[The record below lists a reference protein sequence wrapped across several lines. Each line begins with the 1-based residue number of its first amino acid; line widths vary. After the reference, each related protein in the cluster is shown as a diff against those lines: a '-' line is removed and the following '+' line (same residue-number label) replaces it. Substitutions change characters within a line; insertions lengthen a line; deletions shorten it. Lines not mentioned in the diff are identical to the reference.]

1 MVGVVFATG
10 GRGKCLL
17 LVVGVVF
24 ATSGRGSVCYW
35 W

>member
-1 MVGVVFATG
+1 MFATG

-24 ATSGRGSVCYW
+24 ATGGRGSVCYW

>member
-1 MVGVVFATG
+1 MFATS

-24 ATSGRGSVCYW
+24 ATSGRGSVCY
-35 W
+35 